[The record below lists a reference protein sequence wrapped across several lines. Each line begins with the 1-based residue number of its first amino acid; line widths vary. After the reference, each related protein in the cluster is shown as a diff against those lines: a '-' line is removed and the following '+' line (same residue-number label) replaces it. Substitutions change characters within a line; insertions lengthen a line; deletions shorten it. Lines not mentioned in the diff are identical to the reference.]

1 MMKPYGLF
9 FLPALILFSCIGNK
23 KDTIDAQISDTPN
36 SGKISISVD
45 ASFLP
50 LLNDEVTIFEKE
62 TPNAKIELVMLSE
75 SKGIQDFLDKKN
87 RAIITTRKL
96 SNDEIK
102 FGKQNDLNPLHFFIA
117 FDAVLLIINK
127 ENPDSVFTS
136 NEIREVIEGNST
148 KEISVVFNSNGS
160 GEIQFFKNLYNLNKL
175 PSNFFATNN
184 LTELIKYILTHKSAI
199 GVIGLSNM
207 LYNTDSLTEKVK
219 IVSIRNSNGNKYLP
233 TETNI
238 RSGYYPFRRE
248 VYIVC
253 GESWPG
259 LGTGFAKFMTTDI
272 GQTII
277 KRAGLIPAR
286 LSLRMIEVKK
296 DF

>member
-1 MMKPYGLF
+1 MKSKLF
-9 FLPALILFSCIGNK
+9 LFITAFLIMSCNGNTNDNK
-23 KDTIDAQISDTPN
+23 KIIVGDTPN
-36 SGKISISVD
+36 SGEISIAVD
-45 ASFLP
+45 ESFLP
-50 LLNDEVTIFEKE
+50 LLQDEVAIFENE
-62 TPNAKIELVMLSE
+62 NLNSKINLTTLAE
-75 SKGIQDFLDKKN
+75 SKGVQDFLDKKY
-87 RAIITTRKL
+87 RAVITTRKL
-96 SNDEIK
+96 TEDEINY
-102 FGKQNDLNPLHFFIA
+102 GKQNDLNPLHFIIA
-117 FDAVLLIINK
+117 FDAVVVIVNK
-127 ENPDSVFTS
+127 ENQDSIYSVD
-136 NEIREVIEGNST
+136 EINKIFQGKPS
-148 KEISVVFNSNGS
+148 KEISVVFNSNGA
-160 GEIQFFKNLYNLNKL
+160 GEIQFFKNLYQLKSL
-175 PSNFFATNN
+175 PANFFATNN
-184 LTELIKYILTHKSAI
+184 LAELTQYVSSHKSAF
-199 GVIGLSNM
+199 GVIGLNNL
-207 LYNTDSLTEKVK
+207 LYNSDSLTEKVK
-219 IVSIRNSNGNKYLP
+219 VVSILNSNGNKYSP